1 MHRKNLVFGLILF
14 GFSAGSGNAQFD
26 TAQPDDRPRDR
37 QSVRDHFSGQDH
49 RRHGPMAMRRHM
61 LEEFDANGD
70 GQLDE
75 TERATAKEAIRT
87 RHKQR
92 REMFKARLL
101 ERFDANG
108 DGELDETERAEAKQA
123 MRDHGPRHFGRHG
136 HRPPP
141 ELVKQFDEN
150 ADGRLDDNER
160 AALRAHLEQKKA
172 ELIERF
178 DTNGN
183 GQLEGEEREAVRAF
197 MRAEHQKRRLDLN
210 HDGVINELDAQAA
223 MNRIGSGETIP
234 DYNHDG
240 KHNAEDGAELL
251 RLIQE
256 QSYN

>member
-1 MHRKNLVFGLILF
+1 MQRKSPKFVLALF
-14 GFSAGSGNAQFD
+14 GMLAVPANAQFD
-26 TAQPDDRPRDR
+26 AARPDDRPRDR
-37 QSVRDHFSGQDH
+37 QSVRDHVSGQDH
-49 RRHGPMAMRRHM
+49 PRHGPMAMRRHM
-61 LEEFDANGD
+61 LKEFGANGD
-70 GQLDE
+70 GHLDE
-75 TERATAKEAIRT
+75 TERAAAKESMRA
-87 RHKQR
+87 RHQER

-108 DGELDETERAEAKQA
+108 DGELDESERAEAKQA
-123 MRDHGPRHFGRHG
+123 VRDHGPRRFGKRG
-136 HRPPP
+136 HRPPR
-141 ELVKQFDEN
+141 ELVKRFDEN

-178 DTNGN
+178 DTDGN
-183 GQLEGEEREAVRAF
+183 GKLEGEEREAIRAF

-210 HDGVINELDAQAA
+210 HDGVIDELDAQAA

-240 KHNAEDGAELL
+240 KHNAEDGTELL

-256 QSYN
+256 QSDN